1 MKNVDVIEKI
11 LSEYLGSKSFNE
23 YKKLLAERKPGMKRV
38 SSINSTSKKQL
49 AQKLTSSFNYYSY
62 IEFLI
67 SFTNRKLSDIKLI
80 ELVLFLGEISIQKGE
95 LESAIILF
103 NNLINASQKKSS
115 FVSVVAHSMLAL
127 GEIYS
132 RQADWVNSKRY
143 IQKAKKIYVEQ
154 NDNKGIAK
162 CENLIGTIY
171 GDRGYLKNAQKHFES
186 SLGFVNPKKE
196 RSIYGMLEMN
206 LGVLNNI
213 LQKHDEAYNYYQ
225 RALIIFEKE
234 NNIRRIAEVTGNIGV
249 LYLQKENY
257 KLALKFFDKSFVYS
271 QKADVLNPMCVALLN
286 KALIYTKLND
296 FQLADVFADK
306 AMEIAHKINDRLSV
320 ADIYKIKGV
329 IKRCTKNYEM
339 SENYLQTSLRIN
351 TDLQNLLNL
360 AETNY
365 ELGLLCVDI
374 KKLKDAKKYFN
385 LAVKQF
391 KQLKMNDMAN
401 KVKKEILES
410 K

>member
-1 MKNVDVIEKI
+1 
-11 LSEYLGSKSFNE
+11 
-23 YKKLLAERKPGMKRV
+23 
-38 SSINSTSKKQL
+38 
-49 AQKLTSSFNYYSY
+49 
-62 IEFLI
+62 
-67 SFTNRKLSDIKLI
+67 
-80 ELVLFLGEISIQKGE
+80 
-95 LESAIILF
+95 
-103 NNLINASQKKSS
+103 
-115 FVSVVAHSMLAL
+115 
-127 GEIYS
+127 
-132 RQADWVNSKRY
+132 
-143 IQKAKKIYVEQ
+143 
-154 NDNKGIAK
+154 
-162 CENLIGTIY
+162 
-171 GDRGYLKNAQKHFES
+171 
-186 SLGFVNPKKE
+186 
-196 RSIYGMLEMN
+196 
-206 LGVLNNI
+206 
-213 LQKHDEAYNYYQ
+213 
-225 RALIIFEKE
+225 
-234 NNIRRIAEVTGNIGV
+234 
-249 LYLQKENY
+249 
-257 KLALKFFDKSFVYS
+257 
-271 QKADVLNPMCVALLN
+271 LN